1 MLPQANRLKKS
12 ADFSLVFRRGISAGN
27 QLMVVHHLPDQ
38 LGTSAPLV
46 GFVVPKRFLP
56 RAVDRN
62 RVKRCL
68 RALSAQRIESFGSGS
83 LTVVRALGK
92 AKTAS
97 YRQLGAA
104 LDQALSKAQRKGKK

>member
-12 ADFSLVFRRGISAGN
+12 ADFSQVFRRGNSAGN

-38 LGTSAPLV
+38 LGTAKPLV
-46 GFVVPKRFLP
+46 GFVVPKRNLP

-62 RVKRCL
+62 RTKRQL
-68 RALSAQRIESFGSGS
+68 RALSAERIQNFGNGS
-83 LTVVRALGK
+83 KTVVRALGK

-97 YRQLGAA
+97 YAQLGVA
-104 LDQALSKAQRKGKK
+104 LDQALARAQAKGKK

>member
-12 ADFSLVFRRGISAGN
+12 ADFSLVFRRGISVGN

-38 LGTSAPLV
+38 FGTAAPLV

-62 RVKRCL
+62 RVKRRL
-68 RALSAQRIESFGSGS
+68 RALSASRLENLGSGS
-83 LTVVRALGK
+83 LTVIRALGK
-92 AKTAS
+92 SKNAS
-97 YRQLGAA
+97 YLQLGAA
-104 LDQALSKAQRKGKK
+104 LDQALSKVKQKGKK